1 MWVRSIS
8 FRQGLQ
14 CCCAEVNVN
23 ESTIGG
29 IQKKEEDILRSVCET
44 DLKSAGVT
52 VIVAKFVN
60 S

>member
-14 CCCAEVNVN
+14 CCAEVNVN